1 MYNAD
6 PKLALRDLNAG
17 YSADAVLRGISL
29 DIAGGSITA
38 IVGPNG
44 SGKSSLLKA
53 LARKLAPTSGAVLLD
68 GVSLSEIS
76 RSSLAESVQLLGTRP
91 ATRASDTVFELVSKS
106 AQRAESLSRSSPRL
120 REEVNSLLARTGILN
135 LAERPLGELSSGAR
149 QCALIA
155 SALARNPEVLLLDEP
170 TTALDYSHQL
180 EVINLLSSL
189 RRERGMTII
198 AVFHDLNLAARF
210 ADKVVMLKQ
219 GQIAAIGGAHEVI
232 TPANLATVFHILA
245 RVIEDPV
252 GKTPLVVPIRQL
264 DEPA

>member
-1 MYNAD
+1 MYNSD
-6 PKLALRDLNAG
+6 PKLAMRDLNAG
-17 YSADAVLRGISL
+17 YSAETVLKGISL
-29 DIAGGSITA
+29 NLAGGSITA

-53 LARKLAPTSGAVLLD
+53 LARKLSVTSGAVLLD
-68 GVSLSEIS
+68 GVSLSEIPKARIS
-76 RSSLAESVQLLGTRP
+76 DSIQLLGTLP
-91 ATRASDTVFELVSKS
+91 ATRSSETVFDLVSKS
-106 AQRAESLSRSSPRL
+106 AQRAERMSRSSPRL
-120 REEVNSLLARTGILN
+120 REEVNSLLGRTGILP
-135 LAERPLGELSSGAR
+135 LADRPLGELSSGAK

-155 SALARNPEVLLLDEP
+155 AALARNPEILLLDEP

-189 RRERGMTII
+189 RRERGMTVI

-210 ADKVVMLKQ
+210 ADSVVMLKD
-219 GQIAAIGGAHEVI
+219 GEIAALGSPHEVI

-264 DEPA
+264 D

>member
-1 MYNAD
+1 MYNSD

-17 YSADAVLRGISL
+17 YSADAVLRGISMDL
-29 DIAGGSITA
+29 AGGSITA

-53 LARKLAPTSGAVLLD
+53 LARKLAVTSGAVLLD
-68 GVSLSEIS
+68 GVSLSELSKAKVGETIQLMGALPAA
-76 RSSLAESVQLLGTRP
+76 RSSE
-91 ATRASDTVFELVSKS
+91 TVFELVSKS
-106 AQRAESLSRSSPRL
+106 AQRAERLSRSSPRIK
-120 REEVNSLLARTGILN
+120 EEVTALLGRTGILA
-135 LAERPLGELSSGAR
+135 LADRPLGELSSGAK
-149 QCALIA
+149 QCAQIA
-155 SALARNPEVLLLDEP
+155 AALARDPEILLLDEP

-189 RRERGMTII
+189 RRERGMTVI

-210 ADKVVMLKQ
+210 ADSVVMLKD
-219 GQIAAIGGAHEVI
+219 GEIAAIGDPHEVI

-264 DEPA
+264 D

>member
-1 MYNAD
+1 MYNSD

-17 YSADAVLRGISL
+17 YSADAVLRGISMDL
-29 DIAGGSITA
+29 AGGSITA

-53 LARKLAPTSGAVLLD
+53 LARKLAVTSGAVLLD
-68 GVSLSEIS
+68 GVSLSELSKAKVGETIQLMGS
-76 RSSLAESVQLLGTRP
+76 LPAARSSE
-91 ATRASDTVFELVSKS
+91 TVFEMVSKS
-106 AQRAESLSRSSPRL
+106 AQRAERMSRSSPRIKD
-120 REEVNSLLARTGILN
+120 EVTALLGRTGILA
-135 LAERPLGELSSGAR
+135 LADRPLGELSSGAK
-149 QCALIA
+149 QCAQIA
-155 SALARNPEVLLLDEP
+155 AALARDPEILLLDEP

-189 RRERGMTII
+189 RRERGMTVI

-210 ADKVVMLKQ
+210 ADSVVMLKD
-219 GQIAAIGGAHEVI
+219 GEIAAMGDPHEVI

-264 DEPA
+264 D

>member
-1 MYNAD
+1 MYNGDA
-6 PKLALRDLNAG
+6 KLALRDVNAG
-17 YSADAVLRGISL
+17 YSAEAVLKGISL
-29 DIAGGSITA
+29 DVAGGSITA

-44 SGKSSLLKA
+44 SGKSSLLRA
-53 LARKLAPTSGAVLLD
+53 LARRLAVSSGAVLLD
-68 GVSLSEIS
+68 GVSLSQIS
-76 RSSLAESVQLLGTRP
+76 KSKLAESVQLLGTLP
-91 ATRASDTVFELVSKS
+91 ASRASGTVFELVSKS
-106 AQRAESLSRSSPRL
+106 AQRAEKLSRSTPRL

-135 LAERPLGELSSGAR
+135 LADRPIGELSSGAR

-155 SALARNPEVLLLDEP
+155 SALASNPDILLLDEP

-210 ADKVVMLKQ
+210 ADTVVMLKQ
-219 GQIAAIGGAHEVI
+219 GEIAAIGNPHEVI

>member
-17 YSADAVLRGISL
+17 YSAEAVLKGISL
-29 DIAGGSITA
+29 ELTSGSITA

-44 SGKSSLLKA
+44 SGKSSLLKT
-53 LARKLAPTSGAVLLD
+53 LARKLAVTSGAVLLD

-76 RSSLAESVQLLGTRP
+76 RARLGESIQLLGTLP
-91 ATRASDTVFELVSKS
+91 AARSSDTVFQLVSKS
-106 AQRAESLSRSSPRL
+106 AQRAEEMSRSSPRL
-120 REEVNSLLARTGILN
+120 RDEVKGLLSRTGILP
-135 LAERPLGELSSGAR
+135 LADRPLGELSSGAR

-155 SALARNPEVLLLDEP
+155 AALARNPQILLLDEP

-189 RRERGMTII
+189 RRERGMTVI

-210 ADKVVMLKQ
+210 ADSVVMLKD
-219 GQIAAIGGAHEVI
+219 GQIAAMGTAHEVI

-245 RVIEDPV
+245 RVIDDPV

-264 DEPA
+264 D